1 MRKFVDFYYL
11 LEQRRGQPL
20 KIHTRITRIP
30 SDKPYGFWMDRHGN
44 FAVVNGGMGE
54 HEFVG
59 QQILDDLG
67 VPAKRGVYDTLFSL
81 GWIRIV
87 LVRGMTYYEAGIG
100 QRLVPIQKRN
110 LSFINDLYDLGGIE
124 EG

>member
-1 MRKFVDFYYL
+1 MQRFVDFYYL
-11 LEQRRGQPL
+11 FEQRRIPL
-20 KIHTRITRIP
+20 KIYTSITRIP
-30 SDKPYGFWMDRHGN
+30 MDKPYGFWMDRHGN

-59 QQILDDLG
+59 EQILNELG
-67 VPAKRGVYDTLFSL
+67 VPAKRSVYDTLFSL
-81 GWIRIV
+81 GWIRIA

-110 LSFINDLYDLGGIE
+110 LEFINDLYDLGGVE